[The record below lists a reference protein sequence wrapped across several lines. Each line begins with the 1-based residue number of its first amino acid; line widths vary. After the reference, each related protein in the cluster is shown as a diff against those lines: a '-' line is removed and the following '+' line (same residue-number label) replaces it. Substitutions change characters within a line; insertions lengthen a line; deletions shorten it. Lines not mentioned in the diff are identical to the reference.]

1 MPSEAPDIKILVHED
16 PLLQIN
22 TDSCRRALRREIRL
36 VLNTIRARRA
46 APLVTVYLCTNRT
59 IRRLNRQWFG
69 RDRATNVISFQTPAL
84 HQAVKTLGPVPVRKA
99 GLSKYAGGGSGHV
112 FLGDMAISV
121 ERTLT
126 EAKRAG
132 VSASRWAGHLARHGL
147 MHLLG
152 YSHKTMPR

>member
-1 MPSEAPDIKILVHED
+1 M
-16 PLLQIN
+16 
-22 TDSCRRALRREIRL
+22 RREIRL
-36 VLNTIRARRA
+36 VLSTIRARRA
-46 APLVTVYLCTNRT
+46 APLVTVYLCSNRT

-69 RDRATNVISFQTPAL
+69 KDRATNVISFRAPAV
-84 HQAVKTLGPVPVRKA
+84 HQAVRKHGPVPVRKA
-99 GLSKYAGGGSGHV
+99 GLSRYASGGSGQV

-126 EAKRAG
+126 EAGRAG

-152 YSHKTMPR
+152 YSHKTMP